1 MSFEVTKAI
10 EEIESFIQSFVQ
22 NNGFEGVV
30 VGVSGGVDSALV
42 VSLCTRAIGKERV
55 LGLILPDRDSAK
67 DSTRLALK
75 LCRELGI
82 EHEVI
87 SIAPALRKLRVYR
100 LFPPAWLFPRK
111 VQESYVKGKWQSLS
125 KDPYIDD
132 LLNKGNETF
141 RKGLAYYRIKHRVRM
156 CLLYFEAEKRNYAVA
171 GCVNKTELM
180 TGLYVKWGD
189 SAADFEPI
197 AHLYKTQ
204 VVELARWLELPSEIV
219 ERAPTPDLIP
229 AITDEFVLGLNYADL
244 DRILVKMERGEDLSN
259 EDPKLVQRVRQIRE
273 AARHRKIQNARI
285 DSPNGVQ

>member
-1 MSFEVTKAI
+1 MSFEVTKAA

-22 NNGFEGVV
+22 NSGFVGVV

-42 VSLCTRAIGKERV
+42 VSLCTRALGKERV

-67 DSTRLALK
+67 KSTRLALK

-87 SIAPALRKLRVYR
+87 SITSALRKLRVYR

-132 LLNKGNETF
+132 LLNRGNETF

-189 SAADFEPI
+189 NAADFEPI
-197 AHLYKTQ
+197 SHLYKTQ
-204 VVELARWLELPSEIV
+204 VVELARWLRIPSEIV

-229 AITDEFVLGLNYADL
+229 GITDEFVLGLSYADL
-244 DRILVKMERGEDLSN
+244 DRILVKMEKGEDLSS

-273 AARHRKIQNARI
+273 AVRHRKIQNVRI
-285 DSPNGVQ
+285 DSSNCV

>member
-1 MSFEVTKAI
+1 MSFEMMKAV
-10 EEIESFIQSFVQ
+10 EEIENFIQSFVQ

-42 VSLCTRAIGKERV
+42 VSLCTRALGKERV

-67 DSTRLALK
+67 ESTRLALK

-87 SIAPALRKLRVYR
+87 SITPALRKLRVYR
-100 LFPPAWLFPRK
+100 LFPPACLFPRK
-111 VQESYVKGKWQSLS
+111 VQESYVKGKWKSLS

-132 LLNKGNETF
+132 LLDRGNETF
-141 RKGLAYYRIKHRVRM
+141 RKGLAYYRIKHRLRM

-180 TGLYVKWGD
+180 SGLYVKWGD

-204 VVELARWLELPSEIV
+204 VVELARWLRIPSEIV

-229 AITDEFVLGLNYADL
+229 GITDEFVLGLNYVDL
-244 DRILVKMERGEDLSN
+244 DRILAKMEKGEDLSN
-259 EDPKLVQRVRQIRE
+259 EDPKFVQRVRQIRE
-273 AARHRKIQNARI
+273 AAWHRKIQNVRI

>member
-1 MSFEVTKAI
+1 MSFEVTKAA

-22 NNGFEGVV
+22 NSGFVGVV

-42 VSLCTRAIGKERV
+42 VSLCTRALGKERV

-67 DSTRLALK
+67 ESTRLALK

-87 SIAPALRKLRVYR
+87 SITSALRKLRVYR

-132 LLNKGNETF
+132 LLDRGNETF

-189 SAADFEPI
+189 NAADFEPI
-197 AHLYKTQ
+197 SHLYKTQ
-204 VVELARWLELPSEIV
+204 VVELARWLRIPSEIV

-229 AITDEFVLGLNYADL
+229 GITDEFVLGLSYADL
-244 DRILVKMERGEDLSN
+244 DRILMKMEKKEDLSS
-259 EDPKLVQRVRQIRE
+259 EDPKLVQRVRQICE
-273 AARHRKIQNARI
+273 AARRRKIQNVRI
-285 DSPNGVQ
+285 DSSNCV

>member
-10 EEIESFIQSFVQ
+10 EEIESFIQSFVR

-42 VSLCTRAIGKERV
+42 VSLCTRALGKERV

-67 DSTRLALK
+67 KSTRLALK

-87 SIAPALRKLRVYR
+87 SITPVLRKMRVYR

-132 LLNKGNETF
+132 LLNRGNETF

-189 SAADFEPI
+189 NAADFEPI
-197 AHLYKTQ
+197 SHLYKTQ
-204 VVELARWLELPSEIV
+204 VLELARWLRIPSEIV

-229 AITDEFVLGLNYADL
+229 GITDEFVLGLSYADL
-244 DRILVKMERGEDLSN
+244 DRILVKMEKGEDLSS

-273 AARHRKIQNARI
+273 AVRHRKIQNVRI
-285 DSPNGVQ
+285 DSSNCV